1 MALEIRAEHPHSD
14 VAKAMIDE
22 LNESIWERYPDMRPG
37 DSDQYKGRNLLSGDT
52 PFFVAYLDR
61 EPIGCGAY
69 RPMNETT
76 VEIKRMY
83 VRRTLRKQGVGRTM
97 LRHLEQAARAAGY
110 TTARLETGTAQTEA
124 LALYESDGYRRIP
137 CWPPY
142 DALPVSICLEKP
154 LA

>member
-1 MALEIRAEHPHSD
+1 MALEIRPEPPHSD
-14 VAKAMIDE
+14 VARTMIDE
-22 LNESIWERYPDMRPG
+22 LNESIWERYPDMRPTE
-37 DSDQYKGRNLLSGDT
+37 SDQYKGRNILAADT

-61 EPIGCGAY
+61 QPIGCGAY
-69 RPMNETT
+69 RAMDATT

-83 VRRTLRKQGVGRTM
+83 VKQTLRKQGVGRAL

-124 LALYESDGYRRIP
+124 IALYERDGYRRIP

-142 DALPVSICLEKP
+142 DALPVSICMEKP
-154 LA
+154 L

>member
-1 MALEIRAEHPHSD
+1 MTLEIRPEHPQSD
-14 VAKAMIDE
+14 VAKTLIDE
-22 LNESIWERYPDMRPG
+22 LNESIWERYPDMRPSE
-37 DSDQYKGRNLLSGDT
+37 SDQYKGRNILSADT

-69 RPMNETT
+69 RPVNAAT

-83 VRRTLRKQGVGRTM
+83 VRRTLRQQGIGRAM
-97 LRHLEQAARAAGY
+97 LRFLEEAARAAGY

-124 LALYESDGYRRIP
+124 LALYEKDGYERIP

-142 DALPVSICLEKP
+142 DALPVSICLAKP